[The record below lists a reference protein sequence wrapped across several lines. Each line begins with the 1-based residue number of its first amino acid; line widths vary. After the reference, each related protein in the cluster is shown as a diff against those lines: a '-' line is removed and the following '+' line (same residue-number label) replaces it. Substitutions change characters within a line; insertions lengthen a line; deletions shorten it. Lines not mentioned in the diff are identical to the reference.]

1 MIEFLK
7 KLLAMLFS
15 GKTDNLVLDLIKSQI
30 IGSTTGATDGTQTGS
45 VGTGLQDLITQ
56 LGKKGLSDAVASWVS
71 TGPNEPIT
79 GEQVS
84 EALGSEK
91 LSELA
96 NKSGLSIDVLKDK
109 LAQFLPKV
117 VDQMTPGG
125 KIPE

>member
-30 IGSTTGATDGTQTGS
+30 IGTGTTDGTQTGS